1 MFSGKTTTLLTKI
14 VLMADIGRPCLYINY
29 SRDHRK
35 DCQTDGTITTH
46 HSRFSPLPK
55 SISIVRASTLSEI
68 EVGPYQVLGLDEGQ
82 FYPDIDKV
90 IEWVYSGKIVFISS
104 LDGDYKRR
112 PFEEVLKLISEADTV
127 TKCYAYCRSCLDK
140 GIYTPAPFSKRIV
153 QSEERIV
160 IGGIDSYIPVCRRCL

>member
-1 MFSGKTTTLLTKI
+1 VI
-14 VLMADIGRPCLYINY
+14 
-29 SRDHRK
+29 
-35 DCQTDGTITTH
+35 
-46 HSRFSPLPK
+46 
-55 SISIVRASTLSEI
+55 
-68 EVGPYQVLGLDEGQ
+68 GLDEAQ
-82 FYPDIDKV
+82 FYPDIDKA

-127 TKCYAYCRSCLDK
+127 TKCYAYCRPCLDK